1 METIAFI
8 GCGAMGAPIAERLID
23 AGYAV
28 RLFDPR
34 AEAMAPLV
42 ARGGVAAK
50 SPQDAASGAEV
61 AFACLP
67 SPEISR
73 AVAFGADGVAGSA
86 SLRVYVEM
94 STIGSKT
101 VGQIAAEL
109 ARKNIATVDSPV
121 SGGPRGARAG
131 TLSTMAAGEHA
142 AFERVKPMLQALA
155 RNVFYVGDKPGLGQ
169 VTTLANNMISA
180 AGMLAAYECATF
192 AVKAGVDARTLID
205 TVNASTGR
213 NATTMDKF
221 PASILTRSFDYGGK
235 VSIMYKDVF
244 LALEEARNLG
254 VPMWLGANVVEMWHM
269 GVTEGRGEDDFTSLI
284 QMFEKWAGVV
294 VGGNESGLAPPS
306 SPAKAGDP
314 VHQDRA
320 GKHRG

>member
-23 AGYAV
+23 AGYTV

-42 ARGGVAAK
+42 KRGGIAAT
-50 SPQDAASGAEV
+50 SPRDAASGAGI

-67 SPEISR
+67 SPEVSR
-73 AVAFGADGVAGSA
+73 AVALGADGVIAA
-86 SLRVYVEM
+86 PSLRVYVEM

-101 VGQIAAEL
+101 VKAIAT
-109 ARKNIATVDSPV
+109 KNIAMIDSPV

-131 TLSTMAAGEHA
+131 TLATMAAGEHSV
-142 AFERVKPMLQALA
+142 FERVKPMLQALA

-169 VTTLANNMISA
+169 VVKLANNMMSA
-180 AGMLAAYECATF
+180 AGMIASFECAAF

-213 NATTMDKF
+213 NATTLDKF
-221 PASILTRSFDYGGK
+221 PASVLTRSFDYGGK
-235 VSIMYKDVF
+235 LSIMYKDVH
-244 LALEEARNLG
+244 LALQEARDLG

-269 GVTEGRGEDDFTSLI
+269 GMAQGRGEDDFTSLI
-284 QMFEKWAGVV
+284 QMIEEWAGVV
-294 VGGNESGLAPPS
+294 VGGNESGAVKEPS
-306 SPAKAGDP
+306 P
-314 VHQDRA
+314 
-320 GKHRG
+320 

>member
-23 AGYAV
+23 AGYTV
-28 RLFDPR
+28 RVFDPR
-34 AEAMAPLV
+34 TETMAPLV

-50 SPQDAASGAEV
+50 SPRDAATGAEI

-67 SPEISR
+67 SPDVSR
-73 AVAFGADGVAGSA
+73 AVAFGADGVVGAA
-86 SLRVYVEM
+86 SLRTYVEM
-94 STIGSKT
+94 STIGSAAI
-101 VGQIAAEL
+101 GDIAAEL
-109 ARKNIATVDSPV
+109 AKKNIVTLDSPV

-131 TLSTMAAGEHA
+131 TLATMVAGEHA
-142 AFERVKPMLQALA
+142 AFERAKPMLDALA

-169 VTTLANNMISA
+169 VVKLANNMISA
-180 AGMLAAYECATF
+180 AGMLAAFEASAM

-213 NATTMDKF
+213 NATTLDKF

-235 VSIMYKDVF
+235 VSTMYKDVS
-244 LALEEARNLG
+244 LCLEEAKHLK

-269 GVTEGRGEDDFTSLI
+269 GMTEGRGEDDFTSLI
-284 QMFEKWAGVV
+284 QMIEKWAGVV
-294 VGGNESGLAPPS
+294 VGGNESG
-306 SPAKAGDP
+306 P
-314 VHQDRA
+314 V
-320 GKHRG
+320 KT